1 MKPGMRGGI
10 FKARDFAV
18 GWRLLLREPGYSAV
32 TVLGLTVACAACYL
46 LIGFVAWC
54 LQYNSHVPHA
64 ERVYVVKQRVNHFPR
79 PDWNTRAMLFLRDTA
94 LDSKMAEHASIADP
108 IGKPNGKPLRVGD
121 GLHEVEMFAVDRAF
135 ADIFDIVPLAGD
147 LGAALSRPDGVALT
161 QQTARRLFG
170 DRPALNATVRSG
182 DEVLQVL
189 AILPDV
195 PSNATQR
202 WDVLTGPLSR
212 VRPPAA
218 RVARPTDQQR
228 GGVFVKLHPGQDK
241 AVLERLMQ
249 RALDDSPLERR
260 MGGERL
266 ARALGRPGTEAA
278 LVALPDAYFDPDLG
292 AGREAERYGQKG
304 PVMAL
309 GAVALLILALAM
321 TNWINLVTVR
331 TLRRQR
337 EFGMRKVLGAGA
349 ARVAGQFV
357 AESTLVALVATVAGI
372 VLAWLLLPPFAAL
385 VDRPLQGFFTPARL
399 AVGLAC
405 GLLAGVVAGL
415 YPAFTALRVRPAVVL
430 AGRDS
435 ASETVGNLWLRRAL
449 TVLQFGVAMALT
461 AVTVAVGWQTWYASH
476 ADPGFDPAKLALIRV
491 PESEDEQVRGLVRA
505 LARLPQIE
513 GVTVQSEAVG
523 RDDIRI
529 VGGFSTR
536 KGEDFRVE
544 LKDVSPAFFAL
555 YGMQPLAGRLFDA
568 KRDQPGRGLVVLNMA
583 AVQALGYPSAA
594 AAIGQMPFAPDER
607 APDTVIIGVAPDLR
621 YQSLRERPGPMIYR
635 ITDVATV
642 IAVRSA
648 LDQQALGRLLAP
660 LWRQYYPNGIM
671 QMQSAGSVFAENY
684 TSDLRMAQM
693 LGAAALVALS
703 LSAFGIYV
711 LSAYTVQRGRRE
723 IVIRKL
729 YGAGNGAI
737 ARRLGREFGLSVGV
751 AALLGL
757 PPAALAIRHYL
768 SGFTEHAPFGGWPLA
783 IGLAL
788 ALAAALLA
796 TLRHTLLALRM
807 SPVQALRA

>member
-1 MKPGMRGGI
+1 VTLGL
-10 FKARDFAV
+10 FKARDFVV

-32 TVLGLTVACAACYL
+32 TMLGLTVACAACYL

-54 LQYNSHVPHA
+54 MQYNSHVPHA
-64 ERVYVVKQRVNHFPR
+64 DRVYVVKQRVNHFPR

-108 IGKPNGKPLRVGD
+108 IGKPLRVSD
-121 GLHEVEMFAVDRAF
+121 NLHKVEMFAVDRAF
-135 ADIFDIVPLAGD
+135 ADIFGIVPLAGD
-147 LGAALSRPDGVALT
+147 VKAALGRPDGVALT

-195 PSNATQR
+195 PSNVTQR

-212 VRPPAA
+212 ARPLAA
-218 RVARPTDQQR
+218 RVARPTDEQR
-228 GGVFVKLHPGQDK
+228 GSVFIKLHPGQDK
-241 AVLERLMQ
+241 AVLERLIQ
-249 RALDDSPLERR
+249 QALDDSPLERR
-260 MGGERL
+260 TRGGPLTRP
-266 ARALGRPGTEAA
+266 LGRPGTEAA

-292 AGREAERYGQKG
+292 SGREAERYGQKG

-337 EFGMRKVLGAGA
+337 EIGMCKVLGAGA

-357 AESTLVALVATVAGI
+357 AESVLVALVATVAGI

-399 AVGLAC
+399 ASGLAC
-405 GLLAGVVAGL
+405 GLLVGVVAGL

-435 ASETVGNLWLRRAL
+435 ASETVGNLWLRRTL

-476 ADPGFDPAKLALIRV
+476 ADPGFDPSKLALIRV

-529 VGGFSTR
+529 IGGFSTR

-544 LKDVSPAFFAL
+544 LKDVSPEFFAL
-555 YGMQPLAGRLFDA
+555 YGMRPLAGRLFDP
-568 KRDQPGRGLVVLNMA
+568 RTDLPERGLVVLNMA

-594 AAIGQMPFAPDER
+594 AAIGQMPFAPEER
-607 APDTVIIGVAPDLR
+607 SLDTVIIGVAPDLR
-621 YQSLRERPGPMIYR
+621 YQSLRERAGPMIYR
-635 ITDVATV
+635 MTDVATV

-648 LDQQALGRLLAP
+648 LDQQTLGRLLAP
-660 LWRQYYPNGIM
+660 VWRQVYPNGIM

-693 LGAAALVALS
+693 LGAAALVALA

-737 ARRLGREFGLSVGV
+737 ARRLGREFGLSLGV

-788 ALAAALLA
+788 ALAAGALA

-807 SPVQALRA
+807 SPVQALRG